1 MAVTFSRPEEMIFFG
16 KTKKIQKVL
25 KSCINQPIYILSK
38 LILISLSEF

>member
-1 MAVTFSRPEEMIFFG
+1 MIFFWE
-16 KTKKIQKVL
+16 KLKKNQKVL